1 VHRLQDA
8 ARERPEATQADAAAE
23 ARPVIDILSDPD
35 WPLAMGVLAEAN
47 GWEVERITLAEDVW
61 LALVDKVP
69 MRDAT
74 TAGSP
79 LATTLGVPVLVDRLL
94 APGDGYAL
102 LRNGQVRRL
111 FGRATTSARPSDGE

>member
-1 VHRLQDA
+1 M
-8 ARERPEATQADAAAE
+8 
-23 ARPVIDILSDPD
+23 IDILSDLD
-35 WPLAMGVLAEAN
+35 WPLVMGALAEAS
-47 GWEVERITLAEDVW
+47 GWEVERIALAEDVW

-74 TAGSP
+74 SAGSP

-102 LRNGQVRRL
+102 LRNGQVHRL
-111 FGRATTSARPSDGE
+111 FGRATTSDPHAKYRAAEVLP

>member
-1 VHRLQDA
+1 MGDEKTGRGTSKDQHAFARADIVQHRD
-8 ARERPEATQADAAAE
+8 
-23 ARPVIDILSDPD
+23 
-35 WPLAMGVLAEAN
+35 
-47 GWEVERITLAEDVW
+47 GWEVERIALAEDVW

-74 TAGSP
+74 WAGSP

-102 LRNGQVRRL
+102 LRNGQVRQL
-111 FGRATTSARPSDGE
+111 FGRRTTSAPPVKP